1 MKTIKNTNSFYV
13 LGVKFENI
21 QEAIFY
27 AIKEMTKNGIY
38 VGKDAKRYPCFDSED
53 YVSEDRFFWNIVTRY
68 ATLYKDKEGVWKVRL
83 NNVDYIVQTGMNFYG
98 RTQYICIGMGYYYY
112 L

>member
-27 AIKEMTKNGIY
+27 AVKEMAKNGIY
-38 VGKDAKRYPCFDSED
+38 VGKMLSDIL
-53 YVSEDRFFWNIVTRY
+53 VSTRK
-68 ATLYKDKEGVWKVRL
+68 TMRQK
-83 NNVDYIVQTGMNFYG
+83 TGSFG
-98 RTQYICIGMGYYYY
+98 I
-112 L
+112 